1 MDKPDLFKGEV
12 CCPDTLDDLLLR
24 LRQLHGTRAAQ
35 HEKSRAENRRRKN
48 PRGRAREQV
57 LKTTGSQ
64 CHICGALIDDTQQWQ
79 ADHVLAH
86 SGGGPDS
93 PENFLPAHRLCNN
106 YRWDYGSE
114 EFQWILKMG
123 VWART
128 LIKNSSPGKGLG
140 RSMAESFFKYD
151 HKRQERTEKA
161 RARKLGYALK

>member
-1 MDKPDLFKGEV
+1 VDKADLFKGEV
-12 CCPDTLDDLLLR
+12 SCPDTLDDLLLR
-24 LRQLHGTRAAQ
+24 LRYLHRKRAAQ
-35 HEKSRAENRRRKN
+35 HKKSRAENRRRKN
-48 PRGRAREQV
+48 PRGKAREDV

-64 CHICGALIDDTQQWQ
+64 CHVCGALIDVEQPWQ

-93 PENFLPAHRLCNN
+93 TQNFLPAHRLCNN

-128 LIKNSSPGKGLG
+128 LMKNSSPGKGLG
-140 RSMAESFFKYD
+140 RRMAESFFNYD
-151 HKRQERTEKA
+151 HKRQERPEKA
-161 RARKLGYALK
+161 RGKKRA